1 MSVVGL
7 AQRVRTA
14 PGSRDKT
21 NEVVRL
27 LTGCDE
33 RHKVINLVYDFFLI
47 LFVSCEKLQL
57 SVEMI

>member
-47 LFVSCEKLQL
+47 LFVSCEKL
-57 SVEMI
+57 